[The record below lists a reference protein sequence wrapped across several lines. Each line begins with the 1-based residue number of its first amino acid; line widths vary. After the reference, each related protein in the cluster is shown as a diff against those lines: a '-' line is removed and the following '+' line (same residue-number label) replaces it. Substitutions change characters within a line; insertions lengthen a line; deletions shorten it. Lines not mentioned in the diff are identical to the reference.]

1 MCRKSRKEKTQEN
14 KEEKM
19 SYKEF
24 NADNFHG
31 LDEVVNDLLNKGYLR
46 MVKLDEKGEVL
57 YQVTEKG
64 KKYLEELKHKLRRE
78 KNGD

>member
-1 MCRKSRKEKTQEN
+1 
-14 KEEKM
+14 M

-46 MVKLDEKGEVL
+46 MVKLDEKGEIL
-57 YQVTEKG
+57 YEVTEEG
-64 KKYLEELKHKLRRE
+64 IKYLEELKRKMRRE
-78 KNGD
+78 GNGD